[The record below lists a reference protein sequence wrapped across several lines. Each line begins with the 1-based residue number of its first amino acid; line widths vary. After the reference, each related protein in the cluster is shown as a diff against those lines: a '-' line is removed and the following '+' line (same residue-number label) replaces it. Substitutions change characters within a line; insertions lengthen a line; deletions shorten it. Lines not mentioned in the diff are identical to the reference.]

1 MNQLIL
7 HIEYLLHQH
16 NCVIVPGFGGFV
28 VNIFPT
34 YKEELSIFHP
44 SHCELVFNRSLTH
57 NDGLL
62 VESYMRIENIPFEL
76 ASQRIEKAV
85 KDLKC
90 KLREAKQVN
99 LGELGEMKLTEDDRY
114 LYKPNTFMRPE
125 YYGLFT
131 SSLAPIIHLKP
142 KSIDTA
148 KPFIDRKNIFPKV
161 SVGAAIAA
169 MIAIIFFIFP
179 MQDSVKQHQSAKM
192 LSETNLFSK
201 TERQKNRA
209 NLYDNYDIDL
219 SANHNA
225 YSDPNSNSNNIV
237 ASESSKEKQYYV
249 IVGVYEVREIADKM
263 IEKLKSDGFNECNT
277 IEKPNRIDVYAV
289 SFSSKQE
296 AENMAK
302 EMRQNFDIY
311 KDAWVK

>member
-1 MNQLIL
+1 M
-7 HIEYLLHQH
+7 
-16 NCVIVPGFGGFV
+16 
-28 VNIFPT
+28 
-34 YKEELSIFHP
+34 
-44 SHCELVFNRSLTH
+44 
-57 NDGLL
+57 
-62 VESYMRIENIPFEL
+62 
-76 ASQRIEKAV
+76 
-85 KDLKC
+85 
-90 KLREAKQVN
+90 
-99 LGELGEMKLTEDDRY
+99 
-114 LYKPNTFMRPE
+114 
-125 YYGLFT
+125 
-131 SSLAPIIHLKP
+131 
-142 KSIDTA
+142 
-148 KPFIDRKNIFPKV
+148 
-161 SVGAAIAA
+161 
-169 MIAIIFFIFP
+169 
-179 MQDSVKQHQSAKM
+179 
-192 LSETNLFSK
+192 
-201 TERQKNRA
+201 
-209 NLYDNYDIDL
+209 